1 MITGDDLIV
10 QPILTWHISAKLCP
24 NICLFPTNA
33 KLPGLECVGA
43 VPGNIYEELCKI
55 LSNIHSLPASN
66 DRL

>member
-1 MITGDDLIV
+1 MTELKNLKPTKLEMI
-10 QPILTWHISAKLCP
+10 S
-24 NICLFPTNA
+24 LFTHSLLGTSQTNA